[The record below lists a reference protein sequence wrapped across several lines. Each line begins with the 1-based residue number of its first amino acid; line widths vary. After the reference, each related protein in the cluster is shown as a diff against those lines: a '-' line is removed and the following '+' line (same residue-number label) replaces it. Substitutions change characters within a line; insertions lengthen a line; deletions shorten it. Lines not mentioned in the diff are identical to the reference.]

1 MWYTLLLMTVTGGL
15 IGYVTNVLAV
25 KMLFRPLKPF
35 RIPIIGWNIQGL
47 IPKRQGDIAISI
59 GKTVEEELISVEEI
73 MDKMIEDMDKSALKE
88 MAKAKILDL
97 AEANM
102 PPMVPSIFKG
112 VIMKYVAEAIDQNAD
127 QVMNEIS
134 EKILHQATEKI
145 QIAEMV
151 SEKIAAFDLLQ
162 LEEIIFSISKQELK
176 HIEILGGVLGVIIG
190 LVQGL
195 IAINL

>member
-1 MWYTLLLMTVTGGL
+1 MWYTLLLMTATGGL
-15 IGYVTNVLAV
+15 IGYITNVLAV

-47 IPKRQGDIAISI
+47 IPKRQSDIAISI

-73 MDKMIEDMDKSALKE
+73 MDRMIEDMDKTALKE
-88 MAKAKILDL
+88 MAKAKILNL

-102 PPMVPSIFKG
+102 PPMVPSIFRG
-112 VIMKYVAEAIDQNAD
+112 AIIKYVADAIDQNAE
-127 QVMNEIS
+127 QVMNELS
-134 EKILHQATEKI
+134 EKILHQATEKV

-190 LVQGL
+190 FVQGL
-195 IAINL
+195 IALNL

>member
-1 MWYTLLLMTVTGGL
+1 MWYTVLLMTATGGL
-15 IGYVTNVLAV
+15 IGYITNVLAV

-35 RIPIIGWNIQGL
+35 RIPLIGWNIQGL
-47 IPKRQGDIAISI
+47 IPKRQADIAISI

-73 MDKMIEDMDKSALKE
+73 MDKMIEDMDKTALKE
-88 MAKAKILDL
+88 LAKAKILDL
-97 AEANM
+97 AENNM
-102 PPMVPSIFKG
+102 PPMVPAIFKG
-112 VIMKYVAEAIDQNAD
+112 AIMKYVADAIDQNAD
-127 QVMNEIS
+127 QVMNELS

-151 SEKIAAFDLLQ
+151 SEKIAAFDLIQ

-195 IAINL
+195 IAISL

>member
-1 MWYTLLLMTVTGGL
+1 MWYTLVLMTVTGGL
-15 IGYVTNVLAV
+15 IGYITNVLAV

-35 RIPIIGWNIQGL
+35 RIPIIGWNVQGL
-47 IPKRQGDIAISI
+47 IPKRQADIAVSI

-73 MDKMIEDMDKSALKE
+73 MDRMIEDMDKTALKE

-97 AEANM
+97 AENNM
-102 PPMVPSIFKG
+102 PPMVPAIFKG
-112 VIMKYVAEAIDQNAD
+112 AIMKYVADAIDQNAD
-127 QVMNEIS
+127 QVMNELS

-145 QIAEMV
+145 QIADMV
-151 SEKIAAFDLLQ
+151 AEKIAAFDLIQ

-190 LVQGL
+190 FVQGL
-195 IAINL
+195 IAISL

>member
-25 KMLFRPLKPF
+25 KMLFRPLKPV

-112 VIMKYVAEAIDQNAD
+112 AIMKYVAEAIDQNAD

>member
-1 MWYTLLLMTVTGGL
+1 MWYTLVLMTVTGGL
-15 IGYVTNVLAV
+15 IGYITNVLAV

-35 RIPIIGWNIQGL
+35 RIPLIGWNVQGL
-47 IPKRQGDIAISI
+47 IPKRQADIAISI

-73 MDKMIEDMDKSALKE
+73 MDKMIEDMDKTALKE

-97 AEANM
+97 AENNM
-102 PPMVPSIFKG
+102 PPMVPAIFKG
-112 VIMKYVAEAIDQNAD
+112 AIMKYVADAIDQNAD
-127 QVMNEIS
+127 QVMNELS

-151 SEKIAAFDLLQ
+151 SEKIAAFDLIQ

-176 HIEILGGVLGVIIG
+176 HIEILGGVLGVLIG
-190 LVQGL
+190 FVQGL

>member
-1 MWYTLLLMTVTGGL
+1 MWYTLVLMAVTGGL
-15 IGYVTNVLAV
+15 IGYITNVLAV

-35 RIPIIGWNIQGL
+35 RIPIIGWNVQGL
-47 IPKRQGDIAISI
+47 IPKRQADIAVSI

-73 MDKMIEDMDKSALKE
+73 MDRMIEDMDKTALKE

-97 AEANM
+97 AENNM
-102 PPMVPSIFKG
+102 PPMVPAIFKG
-112 VIMKYVAEAIDQNAD
+112 AIMKYVADAIDQNAD
-127 QVMNEIS
+127 QVMNELS

-145 QIAEMV
+145 QIADMV
-151 SEKIAAFDLLQ
+151 AEKIAAFDLIQ

-190 LVQGL
+190 FVQGL
-195 IAINL
+195 IAISL

>member
-1 MWYTLLLMTVTGGL
+1 MWYTLLLMTATGGL

-47 IPKRQGDIAISI
+47 IPKRQKDIAISI

-102 PPMVPSIFKG
+102 PPMVPSIFRG
-112 VIMKYVAEAIDQNAD
+112 SIMKYVAEAIDQNAD

-176 HIEILGGVLGVIIG
+176 HIEILGGVLGVLIG
-190 LVQGL
+190 FVQGL